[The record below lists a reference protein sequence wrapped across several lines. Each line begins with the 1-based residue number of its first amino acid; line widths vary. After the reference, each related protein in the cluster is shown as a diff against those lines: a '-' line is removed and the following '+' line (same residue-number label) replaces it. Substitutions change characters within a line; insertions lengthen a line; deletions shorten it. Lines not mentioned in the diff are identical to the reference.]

1 MFKLEM
7 FNLMNLVNQ
16 TETRDFLVFDCADL
30 IDKINRLID
39 NNLDEYSFCEMIL
52 SIWLKEL
59 KMIKDI
65 INELNKSNSSNYK
78 LDLLKKYQ
86 VDSVFKKLLELTYNR
101 NKYNFNISKNYIVQN
116 SKFLN
121 VHGNK
126 NIEDVLTEIE
136 TLGSSGIRGNKTH
149 EFVDELLKN
158 LDSENKEILLN
169 VLGRDLKI
177 GLNIKNINKVFKN
190 LIPKPNYMRCAVLSE
205 KTLKKIKFPAFIQ
218 LKMDGTY
225 REIHVADGQVTG
237 KTRSGEEY
245 FNPVLFKE
253 MMNFPNGYY
262 TGELTIDG
270 ESRFTG
276 NGLINSL
283 NPPYE
288 KINFTVW
295 DYLTDDDYLEKT
307 KRPYELRFNTLKDIL
322 ENHSE
327 RVKLV
332 PNYEVN
338 SIDEALKH
346 VSDWMEQGLEG
357 GVLKDKQN
365 CFKNGTSGTQLKIKL
380 KVDAEMRIT
389 GFTEGTVGTKREGKI
404 GAIQFSNDEGT
415 VKGQCSGFS
424 DAELDEFTKNKDN
437 LIGKIISVE
446 FNDIV
451 KSENNDYYALSH
463 PRFIEIRNDKEE
475 SDTLEK
481 VIQLRDMA
489 KRLI

>member
-1 MFKLEM
+1 ML
-7 FNLMNLVNQ
+7 
-16 TETRDFLVFDCADL
+16 
-30 IDKINRLID
+30 
-39 NNLDEYSFCEMIL
+39 
-52 SIWLKEL
+52 
-59 KMIKDI
+59 KDI
-65 INELNKSNSSNYK
+65 LNELNESNSSNYK
-78 LDLLKKYQ
+78 LDILKKYK
-86 VDSVFKKLLELTYNR
+86 DNSELKKLLELTYNR
-101 NKYNFNISKNYIVQN
+101 NKYNFNVSKNCIIKDN
-116 SKFLN
+116 PNILESNGSK
-121 VHGNK
+121 
-126 NIEDVLTEIE
+126 T
-136 TLGSSGIRGNKTH
+136 
-149 EFVDELLKN
+149 VDELLSALEILGEGTIRGNEAHQFVCNHLKC
-158 LDSENKEILLN
+158 LDNDNKEIFLN

-177 GLNIKNINKVFKN
+177 GLNVKSINKVFKN

-225 REIHVADGQVTG
+225 REIHIADGQVTG

-253 MMNFPNGYY
+253 MENFPNGYY

-288 KINFTVW
+288 KITFTVW
-295 DYLTDDDYLEKT
+295 DYLTDDDYLEKSKT
-307 KRPYELRFNTLKDIL
+307 PYYSRFESLSDIL
-322 ENHSE
+322 EKHNSN

-332 PNYEVN
+332 PNHEVN
-338 SIDEALKH
+338 SIDEALKY

-357 GVLKDKQN
+357 GVLKDKN
-365 CFKNGTSGTQLKIKL
+365 NVFKNGTSGTQLKIKL

-389 GFTEGTVGTKREGKI
+389 GFTDGTIGTKREGKI

-415 VKGQCSGFS
+415 IKGQCSGFS
-424 DAELDEFTKNKDN
+424 DEELDLFTKNKDN

-463 PRFIEIRNDKEE
+463 PRFIEIRNDKDET
-475 SDTLEK
+475 DTLEK

-489 KRLI
+489 KSL

>member
-1 MFKLEM
+1 ML
-7 FNLMNLVNQ
+7 
-16 TETRDFLVFDCADL
+16 
-30 IDKINRLID
+30 
-39 NNLDEYSFCEMIL
+39 
-52 SIWLKEL
+52 
-59 KMIKDI
+59 KDI
-65 INELNKSNSSNYK
+65 LNELNESNSSNYK
-78 LDLLKKYQ
+78 LDILKKYK
-86 VDSVFKKLLELTYNR
+86 DNSELKKLLELTYNR
-101 NKYNFNISKNYIVQN
+101 NKYNFNVSKNCIIKDN
-116 SKFLN
+116 PSILESNGSK
-121 VHGNK
+121 
-126 NIEDVLTEIE
+126 T
-136 TLGSSGIRGNKTH
+136 
-149 EFVDELLKN
+149 VDELLSALEILGGGTIRGNEAHQFVCNHLKY
-158 LDSENKEILLN
+158 LDNDNKEIFLN

-177 GLNIKNINKVFKN
+177 GLNVKSINKVFKN

-205 KTLKKIKFPAFIQ
+205 KTLKKINFPAFIQ

-225 REIHVADGQVTG
+225 REIHVADGQVSG

-253 MMNFPNGYY
+253 MENFPNGFY
-262 TGELTIDG
+262 TGELTIEG

-288 KINFTVW
+288 KITFTVW
-295 DYLTDDDYLEKT
+295 DYLTDEDYLEKSKT
-307 KRPYELRFNTLKDIL
+307 PYYSRFESLSDII
-322 ENHSE
+322 EKHESN

-332 PNYEVN
+332 PNHEVN
-338 SIDEALKH
+338 SIDEALKY

-357 GVLKDKQN
+357 GVLKDKN
-365 CFKNGTSGTQLKIKL
+365 NVFKNGTSGTQLKIKL

-463 PRFIEIRNDKEE
+463 PRFIEIRNDKTET
-475 SDTLEK
+475 DTLEK

-489 KRLI
+489 KSL

>member
-1 MFKLEM
+1 ML
-7 FNLMNLVNQ
+7 
-16 TETRDFLVFDCADL
+16 
-30 IDKINRLID
+30 
-39 NNLDEYSFCEMIL
+39 
-52 SIWLKEL
+52 
-59 KMIKDI
+59 KDI
-65 INELNKSNSSNYK
+65 LNELNESNSSNYK
-78 LDLLKKYQ
+78 LDILKKYK
-86 VDSVFKKLLELTYNR
+86 DNSELKKLLELTYNR
-101 NKYNFNISKNYIVQN
+101 NKYNFNVSKNCIIKDN
-116 SKFLN
+116 PGILESNGSK
-121 VHGNK
+121 
-126 NIEDVLTEIE
+126 T
-136 TLGSSGIRGNKTH
+136 
-149 EFVDELLKN
+149 VDELLSALEILGEGTIRGNEAHQFVCNHLKC
-158 LDSENKEILLN
+158 LDNDNKEIFLN

-177 GLNIKNINKVFKN
+177 GLNVKSINKVFKN

-205 KTLKKIKFPAFIQ
+205 KTLKKINFPAFIQ

-225 REIHVADGQVTG
+225 REIHVADGQVSG

-253 MMNFPNGYY
+253 MENFPNGFY

-288 KINFTVW
+288 KITFTVW
-295 DYLTDDDYLEKT
+295 DYLTDDDYLEKSKT
-307 KRPYELRFNTLKDIL
+307 PYYSRFVSLSDII
-322 ENHSE
+322 EKHKSN

-332 PNYEVN
+332 PNHEVN
-338 SIDEALKH
+338 SIDEALKY

-357 GVLKDKQN
+357 GVLKDKN
-365 CFKNGTSGTQLKIKL
+365 NVFKNGTSGTQLKIKL

-389 GFTEGTVGTKREGKI
+389 GFTDGTIGTKREGKI

-415 VKGQCSGFS
+415 IKGQCSGFS
-424 DAELDEFTKNKDN
+424 DEELDLFTKNKDN
-437 LIGKIISVE
+437 LIGRIISVE

-463 PRFIEIRNDKEE
+463 PRFIEIRNDKDET
-475 SDTLEK
+475 DTLEK

-489 KRLI
+489 KGLK

>member
-1 MFKLEM
+1 ML
-7 FNLMNLVNQ
+7 
-16 TETRDFLVFDCADL
+16 
-30 IDKINRLID
+30 
-39 NNLDEYSFCEMIL
+39 
-52 SIWLKEL
+52 
-59 KMIKDI
+59 KDI
-65 INELNKSNSSNYK
+65 LNELNESNSSNYK
-78 LDLLKKYQ
+78 LDILKKYQ
-86 VDSVFKKLLELTYNR
+86 DDSIFKKLLELTYNR

-121 VHGNK
+121 VHSNK

-136 TLGSSGIRGNKTH
+136 TLGSGDIRGNKTH

-177 GLNIKNINKVFKN
+177 GLNIKSINKIFKN

-288 KINFTVW
+288 KITFTVW
-295 DYLTDDDYLEKT
+295 DYLTDEDYLEKSKT
-307 KRPYELRFNTLKDIL
+307 PYYSRFESLSDIIEKRK
-322 ENHSE
+322 SE

-338 SIDEALKH
+338 SIDEALKY
-346 VSDWMEQGLEG
+346 VSEWMEHGLEG

-463 PRFIEIRNDKEE
+463 PAFIEIRNDKDET
-475 SDTLEK
+475 DTLEK

-489 KRLI
+489 KRL

>member
-1 MFKLEM
+1 ML
-7 FNLMNLVNQ
+7 
-16 TETRDFLVFDCADL
+16 
-30 IDKINRLID
+30 
-39 NNLDEYSFCEMIL
+39 
-52 SIWLKEL
+52 
-59 KMIKDI
+59 KDI
-65 INELNKSNSSNYK
+65 LNELNESNSSNYK
-78 LDLLKKYQ
+78 LDILKKYK
-86 VDSVFKKLLELTYNR
+86 DNSELKKLLELTYNR
-101 NKYNFNISKNYIVQN
+101 NKYNFNVSKNCIIKDN
-116 SKFLN
+116 PSILESNGSK
-121 VHGNK
+121 
-126 NIEDVLTEIE
+126 T
-136 TLGSSGIRGNKTH
+136 
-149 EFVDELLKN
+149 VDELLSALEILGGGTIRGNEAHQFVCNHLKY
-158 LDSENKEILLN
+158 LDNDNKEIFLN

-177 GLNIKNINKVFKN
+177 GLNVKSINKVFKN

-205 KTLKKIKFPAFIQ
+205 KTLKKINFPAFIQ

-225 REIHVADGQVTG
+225 REIHVADGQVSG

-253 MMNFPNGYY
+253 MENFPNGFY
-262 TGELTIDG
+262 TGELTIEG

-288 KINFTVW
+288 KITFTVW

-307 KRPYELRFNTLKDIL
+307 KTPYYSRFESLSDII
-322 ENHSE
+322 EKHKSN

-332 PNYEVN
+332 PNHEVN
-338 SIDEALKH
+338 SIDEALKY

-357 GVLKDKQN
+357 GVLKDKN
-365 CFKNGTSGTQLKIKL
+365 NVFKNGTSGTQLKIKL

-389 GFTEGTVGTKREGKI
+389 GFTEGTIGTKREGKI

-415 VKGQCSGFS
+415 IKGQCSGFS
-424 DAELDEFTKNKDN
+424 DEELDLFTKNKDN
-437 LIGKIISVE
+437 LIGRIISVE

-463 PRFIEIRNDKEE
+463 PRFIEIRNDKDET
-475 SDTLEK
+475 DTLEK

-489 KRLI
+489 KRL

>member
-1 MFKLEM
+1 ML
-7 FNLMNLVNQ
+7 
-16 TETRDFLVFDCADL
+16 
-30 IDKINRLID
+30 
-39 NNLDEYSFCEMIL
+39 
-52 SIWLKEL
+52 
-59 KMIKDI
+59 KDI
-65 INELNKSNSSNYK
+65 LNELNESNSSNYK
-78 LDLLKKYQ
+78 LDILKKYK
-86 VDSVFKKLLELTYNR
+86 DNSELKKLLELTYNR
-101 NKYNFNISKNYIVQN
+101 NKYNFNVSKNCIIKDN
-116 SKFLN
+116 PSILESNGSK
-121 VHGNK
+121 
-126 NIEDVLTEIE
+126 T
-136 TLGSSGIRGNKTH
+136 
-149 EFVDELLKN
+149 VDELLSALEILGGGTIRGNEAHQFVCNHLKC
-158 LDSENKEILLN
+158 LDNDNKEIFLN

-177 GLNIKNINKVFKN
+177 GLNVKSINKVFKN

-205 KTLKKIKFPAFIQ
+205 KTLKKINFPAFIQ

-288 KINFTVW
+288 KITFTVW

-307 KRPYELRFNTLKDIL
+307 KTPYYSRFESLSDII
-322 ENHSE
+322 EKRKSE

-338 SIDEALKH
+338 SIDEALKY

-357 GVLKDKQN
+357 GVLKDKN
-365 CFKNGTSGTQLKIKL
+365 NVFKNGTSGTQLKIKL

-389 GFTEGTVGTKREGKI
+389 GFTDGTIGTKREGKI

-415 VKGQCSGFS
+415 IKGQCSGFS
-424 DAELDEFTKNKDN
+424 DEELDLFTKNKDN
-437 LIGKIISVE
+437 LIGRIISVE

-463 PRFIEIRNDKEE
+463 PRFIEIRNDKDET
-475 SDTLEK
+475 DTLEK

-489 KRLI
+489 KGLK

>member
-1 MFKLEM
+1 ML
-7 FNLMNLVNQ
+7 
-16 TETRDFLVFDCADL
+16 
-30 IDKINRLID
+30 
-39 NNLDEYSFCEMIL
+39 
-52 SIWLKEL
+52 
-59 KMIKDI
+59 KDI
-65 INELNKSNSSNYK
+65 LNELNESNSSNYK
-78 LDLLKKYQ
+78 LDILKKYK
-86 VDSVFKKLLELTYNR
+86 DNSELKKLLELTYNR
-101 NKYNFNISKNYIVQN
+101 NKYNFNVSKNCIIKDN
-116 SKFLN
+116 PSILESNGSKPVDNL
-121 VHGNK
+121 
-126 NIEDVLTEIE
+126 LSALEI
-136 TLGSSGIRGNKTH
+136 LGEGTIRGNEAH
-149 EFVDELLKN
+149 RFVYNHLKH
-158 LDSENKEILLN
+158 LDNDNKEIFLN

-177 GLNIKNINKVFKN
+177 GLNVKSINKVFKN

-205 KTLKKIKFPAFIQ
+205 KTLKKINFPAFIQ

-225 REIHVADGQVTG
+225 REIHVADGQVSG

-253 MMNFPNGYY
+253 MENFPNGYY
-262 TGELTIDG
+262 TGELTIEG

-288 KINFTVW
+288 KITFTVW
-295 DYLTDDDYLEKT
+295 DYLTDEDYLEKT
-307 KRPYELRFNTLKDIL
+307 KTPYYSRFESLSDII
-322 ENHSE
+322 EKHKSN

-332 PNYEVN
+332 PNHEVN
-338 SIDEALKH
+338 SIDEALKY

-357 GVLKDKQN
+357 GVLKDKN
-365 CFKNGTSGTQLKIKL
+365 NVFKNGTSGTQLKIKL

-389 GFTEGTVGTKREGKI
+389 GFTDGTIGTKREGKI

-415 VKGQCSGFS
+415 IKGQCSGFS
-424 DAELDEFTKNKDN
+424 DEELDLFTKNKDN

-463 PRFIEIRNDKEE
+463 PAFIEIRNDKDET
-475 SDTLEK
+475 DTLEK

-489 KRLI
+489 KSL

>member
-1 MFKLEM
+1 ML
-7 FNLMNLVNQ
+7 
-16 TETRDFLVFDCADL
+16 
-30 IDKINRLID
+30 
-39 NNLDEYSFCEMIL
+39 
-52 SIWLKEL
+52 
-59 KMIKDI
+59 KDI
-65 INELNKSNSSNYK
+65 LNELNESNSSNYK
-78 LDLLKKYQ
+78 LDILKKYK
-86 VDSVFKKLLELTYNR
+86 DNSELKKLLELTYNR
-101 NKYNFNISKNYIVQN
+101 NKYNFNVSKNCIIKDN
-116 SKFLN
+116 PSILESNGSK
-121 VHGNK
+121 
-126 NIEDVLTEIE
+126 T
-136 TLGSSGIRGNKTH
+136 
-149 EFVDELLKN
+149 VDELLSTLEILGEGTIRGNEAHQFVCNHLKY
-158 LDSENKEILLN
+158 LDNDNKEIFLN

-177 GLNIKNINKVFKN
+177 GLNVKSINKVFKN

-205 KTLKKIKFPAFIQ
+205 KTLKKINFPAFIQ

-253 MMNFPNGYY
+253 MENFPNGFY
-262 TGELTIDG
+262 TGELTIEG

-288 KINFTVW
+288 KITFTVW
-295 DYLTDDDYLEKT
+295 DYLTDEDYLEKT
-307 KRPYELRFNTLKDIL
+307 KTPYYSRFESLSDII
-322 ENHSE
+322 EKHESN

-332 PNYEVN
+332 PNHEVN
-338 SIDEALKH
+338 SIDEALKY

-357 GVLKDKQN
+357 GVLKDKN
-365 CFKNGTSGTQLKIKL
+365 NVFKNGTSGTQLKIKL

-389 GFTEGTVGTKREGKI
+389 GFTDGTIGTKREGKI

-415 VKGQCSGFS
+415 IKGQCSGFS
-424 DAELDEFTKNKDN
+424 DEELDLFTKNKDN

-446 FNDIV
+446 FNDLV

-463 PRFIEIRNDKEE
+463 PVFIEIRNDKDET
-475 SDTLEK
+475 DTLEK

-489 KRLI
+489 KSL

>member
-1 MFKLEM
+1 ML
-7 FNLMNLVNQ
+7 
-16 TETRDFLVFDCADL
+16 
-30 IDKINRLID
+30 
-39 NNLDEYSFCEMIL
+39 
-52 SIWLKEL
+52 
-59 KMIKDI
+59 KDI
-65 INELNKSNSSNYK
+65 LNELNKSNSSNYK
-78 LDLLKKYQ
+78 LDILKKYKGN
-86 VDSVFKKLLELTYNR
+86 SELKKLLELTYNR
-101 NKYNFNISKNYIVQN
+101 NKYNFNVSKNCIIKDN
-116 SKFLN
+116 PSILESNGSK
-121 VHGNK
+121 
-126 NIEDVLTEIE
+126 T
-136 TLGSSGIRGNKTH
+136 
-149 EFVDELLKN
+149 VDELLSALEILGEGTIRGNEAHQFVCNHLKC
-158 LDSENKEILLN
+158 LDNDNKEIFLN

-177 GLNIKNINKVFKN
+177 GLNVKSINKVFKN

-205 KTLKKIKFPAFIQ
+205 KTLKKINFPAFIQ

-253 MMNFPNGYY
+253 MENFPNGYY

-288 KINFTVW
+288 KITFTVW
-295 DYLTDDDYLEKT
+295 DYLTDEDYLEKSKT
-307 KRPYELRFNTLKDIL
+307 PYYSRFESLSDII
-322 ENHSE
+322 EKHNSN

-332 PNYEVN
+332 PNHEVN
-338 SIDEALKH
+338 SIDEALKY

-357 GVLKDKQN
+357 GVLKDKN
-365 CFKNGTSGTQLKIKL
+365 NVFKNGTSGTQLKIKL

-389 GFTEGTVGTKREGKI
+389 GFTDGTIGTKREGKI

-415 VKGQCSGFS
+415 IKGQCSGFS
-424 DAELDEFTKNKDN
+424 DEELDLFTKNKDN
-437 LIGKIISVE
+437 LIGRIISVE
-446 FNDIV
+446 FNDLV

-463 PRFIEIRNDKEE
+463 PRFIEIRNDKDET
-475 SDTLEK
+475 DTLDK

-489 KRLI
+489 KSL

>member
-1 MFKLEM
+1 ML
-7 FNLMNLVNQ
+7 
-16 TETRDFLVFDCADL
+16 
-30 IDKINRLID
+30 
-39 NNLDEYSFCEMIL
+39 
-52 SIWLKEL
+52 
-59 KMIKDI
+59 KDI
-65 INELNKSNSSNYK
+65 LNELNESNSSNYK
-78 LDLLKKYQ
+78 LDILKKYK
-86 VDSVFKKLLELTYNR
+86 DNSELKKLLELTYNR
-101 NKYNFNISKNYIVQN
+101 NKYNFNVSKNCIIKDN
-116 SKFLN
+116 PSILKLNGSKTIDEL
-121 VHGNK
+121 
-126 NIEDVLTEIE
+126 LSALEI
-136 TLGSSGIRGNKTH
+136 LGEGTIRGNEAH
-149 EFVDELLKN
+149 QFVYNHLKC
-158 LDSENKEILLN
+158 LDNDNKEIFLN

-177 GLNIKNINKVFKN
+177 GLNVKSINKVFKN

-205 KTLKKIKFPAFIQ
+205 KTLKKINFPAFIQ

-253 MMNFPNGYY
+253 MENFPNGFY

-288 KINFTVW
+288 KITFTVW

-307 KRPYELRFNTLKDIL
+307 KTPYYSRFESLSDII
-322 ENHSE
+322 EKHKSN

-332 PNYEVN
+332 PNHEVN
-338 SIDEALKH
+338 SIDEALKY

-357 GVLKDKQN
+357 GVLKDKN
-365 CFKNGTSGTQLKIKL
+365 NVFKNGTSGTQLKIKL

-389 GFTEGTVGTKREGKI
+389 GFTDGTIGTKREGKI

-415 VKGQCSGFS
+415 IKGQCSGFS
-424 DAELDEFTKNKDN
+424 DEELDLFTKNKDN
-437 LIGKIISVE
+437 LIGRIISVE

-463 PRFIEIRNDKEE
+463 PRFIEIRNDKDET
-475 SDTLEK
+475 DTLEK

-489 KRLI
+489 KSL